1 MDPEERIKELTELI
15 NCHNRKYYV
24 ENNPEISD
32 YEYDTL
38 LKELIELEKKY
49 PRYKRVDSPAQRVGG
64 EPLKEF
70 KTVRHR
76 FPMLSVDN
84 TYSPEELLEFDK
96 RVIKLLSKKAEYVVE
111 PKIDGVAVS
120 LIYKNGFFIQGVSR
134 GDGWQGDEITANLR
148 TIKSLPLSIPFPS
161 TIEARG
167 EVYFKRKNFELL
179 NQEKKRKGEVLFANP
194 RNAAAGSLK
203 LLDPTLVA
211 QRPLNLFVYAGYLRQ
226 ESKEHY
232 QILQLLKKFGFPVN
246 PHIKLL
252 TDIKEVIG
260 YCQKFQEKR
269 ERLDYDTDGMVI
281 KVNSLIAQER
291 LGATTKSPRWLV
303 AYKFPAEQATTK
315 LKDIILQ
322 VGRTGVL
329 TPVAILEPVELDG
342 STISRATLH
351 NEDEIKRLD
360 VRIGDRIFIEKGGDI
375 IPKVI
380 KVVKGA
386 RTGKE
391 RIFKVPEKCP
401 VCGGKVYRDAEEVAV
416 RCENIRCPA
425 QIRERIKHFASRGA
439 MDIEGLGEAIVNLLV
454 EKKLVADYGDLY
466 YLKLAAL
473 VSLERMGEKSS
484 QNLSE
489 SIEKSKKRPLS
500 NFIFALGIR
509 HIGIHAAEILADRFS
524 SISELRNAGLETLS
538 SFSEIG
544 PIMAE
549 SIFNF
554 FQNKE
559 SILVLEKLERAG
571 VRQKSERGKERKR
584 IFSGKRIV
592 LTGILE
598 SFTRSQVTRLIKDL
612 GGRVTSSVSPKTT
625 FVLAGKEPG
634 SKLERAKALGI
645 KIVDEKEFKNL
656 SHLVGG

>member
-1 MDPEERIKELTELI
+1 
-15 NCHNRKYYV
+15 
-24 ENNPEISD
+24 
-32 YEYDTL
+32 
-38 LKELIELEKKY
+38 
-49 PRYKRVDSPAQRVGG
+49 
-64 EPLKEF
+64 
-70 KTVRHR
+70 
-76 FPMLSVDN
+76 
-84 TYSPEELLEFDK
+84 
-96 RVIKLLSKKAEYVVE
+96 
-111 PKIDGVAVS
+111 
-120 LIYKNGFFIQGVSR
+120 
-134 GDGWQGDEITANLR
+134 
-148 TIKSLPLSIPFPS
+148 
-161 TIEARG
+161 
-167 EVYFKRKNFELL
+167 
-179 NQEKKRKGEVLFANP
+179 
-194 RNAAAGSLK
+194 
-203 LLDPTLVA
+203 
-211 QRPLNLFVYAGYLRQ
+211 
-226 ESKEHY
+226 
-232 QILQLLKKFGFPVN
+232 
-246 PHIKLL
+246 
-252 TDIKEVIG
+252 
-260 YCQKFQEKR
+260 
-269 ERLDYDTDGMVI
+269 
-281 KVNSLIAQER
+281 
-291 LGATTKSPRWLV
+291 
-303 AYKFPAEQATTK
+303 
-315 LKDIILQ
+315 
-322 VGRTGVL
+322 
-329 TPVAILEPVELDG
+329 
-342 STISRATLH
+342 
-351 NEDEIKRLD
+351 
-360 VRIGDRIFIEKGGDI
+360 
-375 IPKVI
+375 
-380 KVVKGA
+380 
-386 RTGKE
+386 
-391 RIFKVPEKCP
+391 
-401 VCGGKVYRDAEEVAV
+401 AEEVAV

-425 QIRERIKHFASRGA
+425 QIRERIKHFASREA